1 MRIQGNGE
9 LLTALL
15 PGLSAPC
22 GGKGRCGKCRVKA
35 RGALSQPTEAEKA
48 ALSEQEIQEGVRLA
62 CQARA
67 LGEVEVEFERDSGEV
82 LLRAR
87 EKSMAVDPGRS
98 GMGCAID
105 VGTTTLAVYQ
115 VDLATGKILG
125 TKSAMNPQRR
135 FGADVISR
143 IQSAMRG
150 EDLATPIRNA
160 LSEMAGDAC
169 AWTVVGNPAMMQ
181 LLCGLPVDGLGRAPF
196 TPAYRAAI
204 EQNGAYVGPLISG
217 FVGADAVSAALF
229 AGLDQGNT
237 TRLLLDVGTNGEM
250 LLAHQGNI
258 GACAAAAGPAFEGAH
273 ITCGM
278 GGAPGAIRRAKRLP
292 DGNWQIATVGNGA
305 PRGLCG
311 SGLIDAIAE
320 LVSAEIIDETG
331 RLEADAHLAPGVY
344 LTQQDVREVQL
355 AKGAIAAGIELLM
368 REMGVTEID
377 ECYLAGGFGSAID
390 PQSALTIGLL
400 PELLRGKI
408 VPIGNA
414 AGMGAVEMLLS
425 QGARERAQ
433 ALAARAHYIELSEL
447 EDFQDAFVEH
457 MLFE

>member
-35 RGALSQPTEAEKA
+35 RGALSPLTEAEKA
-48 ALSEQEIQEGVRLA
+48 ALSEQEIRGGIRLA
-62 CQARA
+62 CQAHA

-87 EKSMAVDPGRS
+87 EKNMAVDPGRS

-143 IQSAMRG
+143 IQSAMHG
-150 EDLATPIRNA
+150 EDLTTPIRNA
-160 LSEMAGDAC
+160 LGEMAGNAC

-204 EQNGAYVGPLISG
+204 EQNSAYVGPLISG

-229 AGLDQGNT
+229 AGLDRGNT

-250 LLAHQGNI
+250 LLAHKGRI

-278 GGAPGAIRRAKRLP
+278 GGALGAIRRAKRLP
-292 DGNWQIATVGNGA
+292 DGNWQIATVGDGA

-311 SGLIDAIAE
+311 SGLIDAMAE

-331 RLEADAHLAPGVY
+331 RLEADAYLTPDVY

-368 REMGVTEID
+368 QEMGVAEID

-390 PQSALTIGLL
+390 PQSALAIGLL
-400 PELLRGKI
+400 PEQLRGKI

-425 QGARERAQ
+425 QSARDRAQ
-433 ALAARAHYIELSEL
+433 ALAAHAHYIELSEL
-447 EDFQDAFVEH
+447 AGFQDAFVEH

>member
-35 RGALSQPTEAEKA
+35 RGALSPLTEAEKA
-48 ALSEQEIQEGVRLA
+48 ALSEQEIRRGIRLA
-62 CQARA
+62 CQAHA

-87 EKSMAVDPGRS
+87 EKNMAVDPGRS

-143 IQSAMRG
+143 IQSAMHG
-150 EDLATPIRNA
+150 EDLTTPIRNA
-160 LSEMAGDAC
+160 LGEMAGNAC

-204 EQNGAYVGPLISG
+204 EQNSAYVGPLISG

-229 AGLDQGNT
+229 AGLDRGNT

-278 GGAPGAIRRAKRLP
+278 GGALGAIRRAKRLP
-292 DGNWQIATVGNGA
+292 DGNWQIATVGDGA

-311 SGLIDAIAE
+311 SGLIDAMAE

-331 RLEADAHLAPGVY
+331 RLEADAHLTPDVY

-390 PQSALTIGLL
+390 PQSALAIGLL

-408 VPIGNA
+408 VPLGNA

-425 QGARERAQ
+425 QSARDRAQ
-433 ALAARAHYIELSEL
+433 AIAAHAHYIELSEL
-447 EDFQDAFVEH
+447 AGFQDAFVEH

>member
-62 CQARA
+62 CQAHA

-292 DGNWQIATVGNGA
+292 DGNWQIATVGDGA

-390 PQSALTIGLL
+390 PQSALAIGLL

-408 VPIGNA
+408 VPIGNRGGLGRVVIVGC
-414 AGMGAVEMLLS
+414 AGRAGTRAGPC
-425 QGARERAQ
+425 GARP
-433 ALAARAHYIELSEL
+433 LY
-447 EDFQDAFVEH
+447 
-457 MLFE
+457 

>member
-35 RGALSQPTEAEKA
+35 RGALSPLTEAEKA
-48 ALSEQEIQEGVRLA
+48 ALSEQEIRGGIRLA
-62 CQARA
+62 CQAHA

-87 EKSMAVDPGRS
+87 EKNMAVDPGRS

-143 IQSAMRG
+143 IQSAMHG
-150 EDLATPIRNA
+150 EDLTTPIRNA
-160 LSEMAGDAC
+160 LGEMAGNAC

-204 EQNGAYVGPLISG
+204 EQNSAYVGPLISG

-229 AGLDQGNT
+229 AGLDRGNT

-278 GGAPGAIRRAKRLP
+278 GGALGAIRRAKRLP
-292 DGNWQIATVGNGA
+292 DGNWQIATVGDGA

-311 SGLIDAIAE
+311 SGLIDAMAE

-331 RLEADAHLAPGVY
+331 RLEADAYLTPDVY

-368 REMGVTEID
+368 QEMGVAEID

-390 PQSALTIGLL
+390 PQSALAIGLL
-400 PELLRGKI
+400 PEQLRGKI

-425 QGARERAQ
+425 QSARDRAQ
-433 ALAARAHYIELSEL
+433 AIAAHAHYIELSEL
-447 EDFQDAFVEH
+447 AGFQDAFVEH

>member
-35 RGALSQPTEAEKA
+35 RGALSPLTEAEKA
-48 ALSEQEIQEGVRLA
+48 ALSEQEIRGGIRLA
-62 CQARA
+62 CQAHA

-87 EKSMAVDPGRS
+87 EKNMAVDPGRS

-143 IQSAMRG
+143 IQSAMHG
-150 EDLATPIRNA
+150 EDLTTPIRNA
-160 LSEMAGDAC
+160 LGEMAGNAC

-204 EQNGAYVGPLISG
+204 EQNSAYVGPLISG

-229 AGLDQGNT
+229 AGLDRGNT

-250 LLAHQGNI
+250 LLAHKGRI

-278 GGAPGAIRRAKRLP
+278 GGALGAIRRAKRLP
-292 DGNWQIATVGNGA
+292 DGNWQIATVGDGA

-311 SGLIDAIAE
+311 SGLIDAMAE

-331 RLEADAHLAPGVY
+331 RLEADAYLTPDVY

-368 REMGVTEID
+368 QEMGVAEID

-390 PQSALTIGLL
+390 PQSALAIGLL
-400 PELLRGKI
+400 PEQLRGKI

-425 QGARERAQ
+425 QSARDRAQ
-433 ALAARAHYIELSEL
+433 AIAAHAHYIELSEL
-447 EDFQDAFVEH
+447 AGFQDAFVEH

>member
-115 VDLATGKILG
+115 VDLATGQILG

-217 FVGADAVSAALF
+217 FVGA
-229 AGLDQGNT
+229 T
-237 TRLLLDVGTNGEM
+237 
-250 LLAHQGNI
+250 
-258 GACAAAAGPAFEGAH
+258 
-273 ITCGM
+273 
-278 GGAPGAIRRAKRLP
+278 APPRRR
-292 DGNWQIATVGNGA
+292 
-305 PRGLCG
+305 
-311 SGLIDAIAE
+311 
-320 LVSAEIIDETG
+320 
-331 RLEADAHLAPGVY
+331 
-344 LTQQDVREVQL
+344 
-355 AKGAIAAGIELLM
+355 
-368 REMGVTEID
+368 
-377 ECYLAGGFGSAID
+377 
-390 PQSALTIGLL
+390 
-400 PELLRGKI
+400 
-408 VPIGNA
+408 
-414 AGMGAVEMLLS
+414 
-425 QGARERAQ
+425 
-433 ALAARAHYIELSEL
+433 
-447 EDFQDAFVEH
+447 
-457 MLFE
+457 

>member
-35 RGALSQPTEAEKA
+35 RGALSPLTEAEKA
-48 ALSEQEIQEGVRLA
+48 ALSEQEIRGGIRLA
-62 CQARA
+62 CQAHA

-87 EKSMAVDPGRS
+87 EKNMAVDPGRS

-143 IQSAMRG
+143 IQSAMHG
-150 EDLATPIRNA
+150 EDLTTPIRNA
-160 LSEMAGDAC
+160 LGEMAGNAC

-204 EQNGAYVGPLISG
+204 EQNSAYVGPLISG

-229 AGLDQGNT
+229 AGLDRGNT

-278 GGAPGAIRRAKRLP
+278 GGALGAIRRAKRLP
-292 DGNWQIATVGNGA
+292 DGNWQIATVGDGA

-311 SGLIDAIAE
+311 SGLIDAMAE

-331 RLEADAHLAPGVY
+331 RLEADAHLTPDVY

-390 PQSALTIGLL
+390 PQSALAIGLL

-408 VPIGNA
+408 VPLGNA

-425 QGARERAQ
+425 QSARDRAQ
-433 ALAARAHYIELSEL
+433 AIAAHAHYIELSEL
-447 EDFQDAFVEH
+447 AGFQDAFVEH

>member
-35 RGALSQPTEAEKA
+35 RGALSPLTEAEKA
-48 ALSEQEIQEGVRLA
+48 ALSEQEIRGGIRLA
-62 CQARA
+62 CQAHA
-67 LGEVEVEFERDSGEV
+67 LSEVEVEFERDSGEV

-87 EKSMAVDPGRS
+87 EKNMAVDPGRS

-143 IQSAMRG
+143 IQSAMHG
-150 EDLATPIRNA
+150 EDLTTPIRNA
-160 LSEMAGDAC
+160 LGEMAGNAC

-250 LLAHQGNI
+250 LLAHKGRI

-278 GGAPGAIRRAKRLP
+278 GGALGAIRRAKRLP
-292 DGNWQIATVGNGA
+292 DGNWQIATVGDGA

-311 SGLIDAIAE
+311 SGLIDAMAE

-331 RLEADAHLAPGVY
+331 RLEADAYLTPDVY

-368 REMGVTEID
+368 QEMGVAEID

-390 PQSALTIGLL
+390 PQSALAIGLL
-400 PELLRGKI
+400 PEQLRGKI

-425 QGARERAQ
+425 QSARDRAQ
-433 ALAARAHYIELSEL
+433 AIAAHAHYIELSEL
-447 EDFQDAFVEH
+447 AGFQDAFVEH